1 MGWQRDVYEG
11 LRPLLFATDTERIHR
26 LTVTLTRTVGE
37 GSYGR
42 SLLNRLAH
50 DGPPEAWTATR
61 PVEQMG
67 LWFRNPV
74 GLGAGF
80 DKEGEALG
88 GWAGLGFGFA
98 EVGTVTPQAQPGNPR
113 PRVWR
118 LPDDGAIVNRMGFN
132 NHGAAALA
140 DQVRRARPW
149 LPPRFVVG
157 VSIGRG
163 FGTPDDVAADDYRA
177 ALTVVA
183 PVADY
188 VAINVSS
195 PNTAGL
201 ASLQDPDRLVAIITA
216 LNDVE
221 PKCPLVVKLSADLA
235 PEALLAVADALAPTA
250 VAGLI
255 LVNTTTARTGLRS
268 PLPPGAES
276 GGLSGRPL
284 RDAMLRAIGAVRAHS
299 GDRFTLI
306 GSGGIVSGNDARDA
320 MDAGADLVQLWTGIV
335 FAGPGLIGEV
345 VDALT
350 SRLS

>member
-1 MGWQRDVYEG
+1 
-11 LRPLLFATDTERIHR
+11 
-26 LTVTLTRTVGE
+26 
-37 GSYGR
+37 
-42 SLLNRLAH
+42 
-50 DGPPEAWTATR
+50 
-61 PVEQMG
+61 MG

-80 DKEGEALG
+80 DKDGVALA

-98 EVGTVTPQAQPGNPR
+98 EVGTVTPQPQPGNPR

-118 LPDDGAIVNRMGFN
+118 LPEDGAIVNRMGFN
-132 NHGAAALA
+132 NRGATALA
-140 DQVRRARPW
+140 EQVRRTRPW

-163 FGTPDDVAADDYRA
+163 MGTSDEAAADDYRA
-177 ALTVVA
+177 AMAAVA

-201 ASLQDPDRLVAIITA
+201 ASLQDPERLVAIVAA
-216 LNDVE
+216 LSDIE
-221 PKCPLVVKLSADLA
+221 PKRPLVVKLSADLA
-235 PEALLAVADALAPTA
+235 PEALTAVADALAPTA

-255 LVNTTTARTGLRS
+255 LTNTTTARIGLHG

-284 RDAMLRAIGAVRAHS
+284 RDGMLGAIGAIRTHS
-299 GDRFTLI
+299 GDRYTLI
-306 GSGGIVSGNDARDA
+306 GSGGIFSGTDARHA

-335 FAGPGLIGEV
+335 FSGPGLLGEV
-345 VDALT
+345 VDAVT
-350 SRLS
+350 SPVS

>member
-11 LRPLLFATDTERIHR
+11 LRPLLFATDTEWIHR
-26 LTVTLTRTVGE
+26 TTVTLTRKAGE

-50 DGPPEAWTATR
+50 DGPAEAWTATR
-61 PVEQMG
+61 PVEHMG

-80 DKEGEALG
+80 DKDGEALA
-88 GWAGLGFGFA
+88 GWGGLGFGFA
-98 EVGTVTPQAQPGNPR
+98 EVGTVTPQSQPGNPR

-140 DQVRRARPW
+140 DHVRRARPW
-149 LPPRFVVG
+149 LPPGFVVG

-163 FGTPDDVAADDYRA
+163 MGTSDEAAADDYRA
-177 ALTVVA
+177 ALAAVA

-201 ASLQDPDRLVAIITA
+201 ASLQDPDRLVALVTA
-216 LNDVE
+216 LSDVE
-221 PKCPLVVKLSADLA
+221 PKRPLVVKLSADLA
-235 PEALLAVADALAPTA
+235 PGGPHRGRRRPGAHRRGRPDPHQHDHRADRAAQPA
-250 VAGLI
+250 
-255 LVNTTTARTGLRS
+255 
-268 PLPPGAES
+268 PPGS
-276 GGLSGRPL
+276 RVGRAVGEAPAG
-284 RDAMLRAIGAVRAHS
+284 RDAARHRCRSRAQR
-299 GDRFTLI
+299 
-306 GSGGIVSGNDARDA
+306 
-320 MDAGADLVQLWTGIV
+320 
-335 FAGPGLIGEV
+335 
-345 VDALT
+345 
-350 SRLS
+350 